1 MRKFVCGVC
10 LSLALRADAEV
21 LGQDGF
27 EAACGRLA
35 HSQTFAL
42 SDGSPWP
49 APWVGVGGI
58 AVADVN
64 GGRGR
69 LRPFSSSYTL
79 ARMWAPVATR
89 DVEVRFRFSI
99 EDAASQGVAFLVR
112 HNGGFLN
119 QTQPAGQGY
128 GVFIE
133 GNLRGLPGIG
143 IWKEQAGVESP
154 LAHSA
159 PAVPGPT
166 AGVSYRVR
174 FRTHQLTATSTLMQA
189 KYWPAANA
197 EPIAWQVTVTD
208 ATAVLQNLSGGIGID
223 SASGILAP
231 NPISAHALVDDIE
244 VEPLCNPILG
254 YSVALVSQ
262 SFQFTEGPLWRG
274 DHLLFSDITGNTI
287 YRLDPPSSISV
298 FRTPSDQANG
308 LIMDGGALL
317 AGEAATRRISTTNL
331 MGVRSTL
338 VDRYQGGRFNSP
350 NDMDLRGDGTLY
362 FSDPDYGLSNP
373 PLQRELPHNGLYRYR
388 AGALTLEWAG
398 VVGSNQPNGVQ
409 LSRDES
415 VLFVTDTQQG
425 QLRRWEVAVD
435 GSLSLPVVLQSGL
448 AVPDGMC
455 RDGAGNIYVAVSA
468 GVEIFAPDGARWGLV
483 PVPRV
488 ASNCGFGDADGLS
501 LYITARQGLYRA
513 RRP

>member
-1 MRKFVCGVC
+1 MRTLVFCACLGLAVGV
-10 LSLALRADAEV
+10 DAEV

-27 EAACGRLA
+27 EAACERLA
-35 HSQTFAL
+35 HSQAFAQTD
-42 SDGSPWP
+42 SSPWP

-58 AVADVN
+58 ALADVN

-69 LRPFSSSYTL
+69 LRPTSSSYTL
-79 ARMWAPVATR
+79 ARMWAPVSTR

-154 LAHSA
+154 LAHSL

-174 FRTHQLTATSTLMQA
+174 FRTHQLNATSTLMQA
-189 KYWPAANA
+189 KYWPEVNA

-208 ATAVLQNLSGGIGID
+208 ATPVLQNLSGGIGID

-231 NPISAHALVDDIE
+231 NPVSAHAYLDDIE

-274 DHLLFSDITGNTI
+274 DHLLFSDIAGNTI
-287 YRLDPPSSISV
+287 YRLDPPSAISV
-298 FRTPSDQANG
+298 FRNPSDQANG
-308 LIMDGGALL
+308 LIMDAAALL
-317 AGEAATRRISTTNL
+317 AGEAATRRISTTD
-331 MGVRSTL
+331 GSGTRTTL

-350 NDMDLRGDGTLY
+350 NDMDLRSDGTLY

-373 PLQRELPHNGLYRYR
+373 PLQRELPHNGLYRYQ
-388 AGALTLEWAG
+388 AGTLTLEWAG
-398 VVGSNQPNGVQ
+398 VVGSNEPNGVQ
-409 LSRDES
+409 LSSDES
-415 VLFVTDTQQG
+415 VLYVSDTQQG
-425 QLRRWEVAVD
+425 QLRRWDVAAN
-435 GSLSLPVVLQSGL
+435 GSLSAPLVVQSGL

-483 PVPRV
+483 PVPRM
-488 ASNCGFGDADGLS
+488 ASNCAFGDADGLS